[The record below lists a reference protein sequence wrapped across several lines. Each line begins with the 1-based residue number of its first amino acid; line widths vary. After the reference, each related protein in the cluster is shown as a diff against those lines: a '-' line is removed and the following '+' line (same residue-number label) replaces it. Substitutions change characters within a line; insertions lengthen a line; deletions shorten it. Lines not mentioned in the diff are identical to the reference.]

1 MFILWKQKQN
11 VDLTT
16 KNLELEIENWI
27 RAKTNTNITFN
38 SDQSIEFLRKIGNL
52 SFLQLKQIINDLL
65 FRYSFT

>member
-1 MFILWKQKQN
+1 MFILRKQKQK

-52 SFLQLKQIINDLL
+52 SFQFKQIINDLL